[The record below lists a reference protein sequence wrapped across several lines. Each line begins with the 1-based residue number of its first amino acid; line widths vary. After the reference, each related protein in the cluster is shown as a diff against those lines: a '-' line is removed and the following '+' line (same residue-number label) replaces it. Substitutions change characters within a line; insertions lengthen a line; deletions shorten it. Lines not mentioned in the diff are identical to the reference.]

1 MIRKR
6 ATRGGIVGIFLA
18 LGLLLSATPAA
29 AVTGEP
35 DTDRSSIEHVEQSAG
50 SLGAG
55 DVTPMSANGC
65 TQAPGPAGAHN
76 CVVVG
81 GDHTTVTSAASNYY
95 YLTPIGSNICNR
107 THQFKYTLANGTVV
121 QPVYTASGCITPPV
135 AVVTGDYVMLP
146 GVSSSSPLYL
156 KANTQFCA
164 RANNTATGG
173 VWTSWACISILP

>member
-1 MIRKR
+1 M
-6 ATRGGIVGIFLA
+6 
-18 LGLLLSATPAA
+18 
-29 AVTGEP
+29 AVTAVSISGEP
-35 DTDRSSIEHVEQSAG
+35 AVNHMEQTAE
-50 SLGAG
+50 SLDGG

-95 YLTPIGSNICNR
+95 YLTPIGPNICNR
-107 THQFKYTLANGTVV
+107 KHQFRYTLPNGNVI
-121 QPVYTASGCITPPV
+121 QPEYTASGCITPPV

-146 GVSSSSPLYL
+146 GVSSSSPLHL
-156 KANTQFCA
+156 KANTQFCT

-173 VWTSWACISILP
+173 VWTSWACVSILP